1 MEPRLLNRV
10 ARVLIATAIVLGA
23 SAHAEALS
31 FHDPGE
37 PAQAAARIADA
48 MTDQELLGQVFFL
61 GWQGVGPSADLLR
74 WISSRAIGGIKIF
87 PRNVADLPSLAR
99 DIERMQR
106 LSARSRFGIPLFVAT
121 DQEGGWVRQIKDE
134 TSVSPGNLALGAS
147 GVPADAY
154 RTGWYLGREL
164 AVLGINMDFAPT
176 ADVYSN
182 PEASV
187 IGPRSFGS
195 DPSSTG
201 LLSAAYA
208 RGMAD
213 AGVLCAAKH
222 FPGHGSAD
230 QDSHGHLPKIDASL
244 DQLLGRDLI
253 PYRILVREGIPAIMT
268 GHLAFPR
275 ITGDLTPASLSA
287 FFLKDVLRKE
297 LGFKGLVITDDM
309 EMEGVLADGMDTAEA
324 CRTALEAG
332 NDMILISHTPATQE
346 HTWGELAAAMK
357 GRPGFRAIV
366 KEAVLRILET
376 KIRAFRDET
385 RPAVAAAVTA
395 DPSASPPAAVSD
407 PPPAAPAR
415 LAVAATRLP
424 IPAPGAR
431 DFFAQVSARA
441 VTQVTG
447 ARIPYRPA
455 PRERIL
461 LVGQFAEFISEG
473 LRRYPGASTLLFPF
487 APFYSSRPEDHA
499 AVRSAAAGADTVI
512 FCLAN
517 FNSLDVLQELKGQAD
532 RVIVISALSPVYL
545 SDVPWVRTA
554 IAVYGDGRDSFRAGF
569 AVLAGDYRATG
580 VLPVNF
586 GRAAGQ

>member
-31 FHDPGE
+31 FHDPGD
-37 PAQAAARIADA
+37 PAQLAARISDA

-99 DIERMQR
+99 DIDRMQK
-106 LSARSRFGIPLFVAT
+106 LSARSRFGLPLFVAT

-164 AVLGINMDFAPT
+164 AALGINMDFAPT

-287 FFLKDVLRKE
+287 FFLKDVLRKK

-324 CRTALEAG
+324 CRAALEAG

-346 HTWGELAAAMK
+346 HTWNALATAMK
-357 GRPGFRAIV
+357 RPGFRATV

-376 KIRAFRDET
+376 KIRAFRDAP
-385 RPAVAAAVTA
+385 RPDGAADRATA
-395 DPSASPPAAVSD
+395 ASP
-407 PPPAAPAR
+407 R
-415 LAVAATRLP
+415 LAASSSRLP
-424 IPAPGAR
+424 IPAPGAQ

-441 VTQVTG
+441 VTQVSG
-447 ARIPYRPA
+447 ARVPYRPA
-455 PRERIL
+455 ARERIL
-461 LVGQFAEFISEG
+461 LAGQFADFIAEG
-473 LRRYPGASTLLFPF
+473 LKRYPGASTLLFPF
-487 APFYSSRPEDHA
+487 APFYSSRPEDRA
-499 AVRSAAAGADTVI
+499 AVRSAASGVDTVI

-586 GRAAGQ
+586 GLVAGR